1 LQRDSHAKSQNKT
14 EQKLTRCPSTDWI
27 VLADIYSHY
36 LVVGYIKNGC
46 FQRALSHTIYTE
58 QKSE

>member
-1 LQRDSHAKSQNKT
+1 MLLRLKQIVKVCLQRDSHAKSQNKT

-36 LVVGYIKNGC
+36 LVVGYIKNY
-46 FQRALSHTIYTE
+46 FR
-58 QKSE
+58 K